1 MSKTSTDTIAADAPR
16 RHVLN
21 GTTMGTRYS
30 AIFYGP
36 DRVDPAL
43 PAALFAAVDTVD
55 RQMSNWKSES
65 DLSRLNRAPVGAW
78 VEVPQEMFEVLKTAL
93 HIGKL
98 SGGAFDIGVG
108 DAVNAWGFGPGGRQA
123 TDAVSAPASGGRPG
137 SGDVLELDVAASR
150 VRKHM
155 PLTLDLCGIAKGFG
169 VDEMARCLDRF
180 GITSYLVGIDGE
192 MRARGEKPG
201 REPWAVAV
209 ERPDREHRDVLG
221 VMTLED
227 GAIATSGDYR
237 HFAEVNGEM
246 VSHTIDPSE
255 GRPVKNPV
263 ASVTVLARTCMEA
276 DALATALMVLGE
288 KKGVAFALS
297 RQLDAL
303 FVLRK
308 DGKLSE
314 IGLGRFGGA

>member
-36 DRVDPAL
+36 DQVDAAL
-43 PAALFAAVDTVD
+43 PAALFAAVDIVD
-55 RQMSNWKSES
+55 RQMSNWKPHS
-65 DLSRLNRAPVGAW
+65 DLSRLNRTPVGEW
-78 VEVPQEMFEVLKTAL
+78 VEVPPEMFEVLKTAL

-108 DAVNAWGFGPGGRQA
+108 DAVSAWGFGPGGRPTTGA
-123 TDAVSAPASGGRPG
+123 APAPVAGEPSRTGET
-137 SGDVLELDVAASR
+137 LELDAAGLR
-150 VRKHM
+150 VRRLA
-155 PLTLDLCGIAKGFG
+155 PVTLDLCGIAKGFG

-201 REPWAVAV
+201 REPWSVAV

-237 HFAEVNGEM
+237 HFAEVNGET
-246 VSHTIDPSE
+246 VSHTIDPSA

-263 ASVTVLARTCMEA
+263 ASVTVLGRTCMEA

>member
-1 MSKTSTDTIAADAPR
+1 MSKMSTDTVAANAPR

-36 DRVDPAL
+36 DRIDPAL
-43 PAALFAAVDTVD
+43 PASLFSAVDAVD
-55 RQMSNWKSES
+55 RQMSNWKSDS
-65 DLSRLNRAPVGAW
+65 DLSRLNRAAVGEW
-78 VEVPQEMFEVLKTAL
+78 VEVPSEMFEVLKMAL

-108 DAVNAWGFGPGGRQA
+108 DAVNAWGFGPDGRQA
-123 TDAVSAPASGGRPG
+123 TDAVSAPASGQRPDVG
-137 SGDVLELDVAASR
+137 EVLELDAAGSR
-150 VRKHM
+150 VRKLV
-155 PLTLDLCGIAKGFG
+155 PATLDLCGIAKGFC

-201 REPWAVAV
+201 RESWSVAV
-209 ERPDREHRDVLG
+209 ERPDRQNRDILG
-221 VMTLED
+221 VMTLEN

-237 HFAEVNGEM
+237 HFAEVNGET
-246 VSHTIDPSE
+246 VSHTIDPSK
-255 GRPVKNPV
+255 GRPVTSPV

>member
-1 MSKTSTDTIAADAPR
+1 MSKMSTDTVAADAPR

-30 AIFYGP
+30 A
-36 DRVDPAL
+36 VDA
-43 PAALFAAVDTVD
+43 VD
-55 RQMSNWKSES
+55 RQMSNWKSDS
-65 DLSRLNRAPVGAW
+65 DLSRLNRAAVGEW
-78 VEVPQEMFEVLKTAL
+78 VEVPSEMFEVLKMAL

-123 TDAVSAPASGGRPG
+123 TDATPVSGSRPG
-137 SGDVLELDVAASR
+137 TGEVLELDAAGSR
-150 VRKHM
+150 VRKHV
-155 PLTLDLCGIAKGFG
+155 PATLDLCGIAKGFG

-201 REPWAVAV
+201 REPWSVAV
-209 ERPDREHRDVLG
+209 ERPDRQNRDILG
-221 VMTLED
+221 VMTLEN

-237 HFAEVNGEM
+237 HFAEVNGET
-246 VSHTIDPSE
+246 VSHTIDPSK
-255 GRPVKNPV
+255 GRPVTSPV

>member
-1 MSKTSTDTIAADAPR
+1 MSKTSTDAIAADTPR

-43 PAALFAAVDTVD
+43 PAALFAAVDAVD
-55 RQMSNWKSES
+55 RQMSNWKSQS
-65 DLSRLNRAPVGAW
+65 DLSRLNHVPVGEW
-78 VEVPQEMFEVLKTAL
+78 VEVPPEMFEVLKTAL

-108 DAVNAWGFGPGGRQA
+108 DAVSAWGFGPGGRQA
-123 TDAVSAPASGGRPG
+123 NDAAGSPISNQRPDTG
-137 SGDVLELDVAASR
+137 EILELDAAASR
-150 VRKHM
+150 VRKLA

-201 REPWAVAV
+201 REPWSVAV
-209 ERPDREHRDVLG
+209 ERPDRQNRDILG

-237 HFAEVNGEM
+237 HFAEVNGET
-246 VSHTIDPSE
+246 VSHTIDPSK
-255 GRPVKNPV
+255 GRPVQNAV

-297 RQLDAL
+297 RQLDVL